1 MKKLLF
7 LLTLSTFTLNAY
19 AAMTYEDLSITHKN
33 VGSSCLST
41 IDVRITEELGKE
53 SDLLVDY
60 DYSNIRK
67 DGILMNV
74 YYSNILGKSQWNDF
88 PSPHGI
94 VLMPTSLYLPIDKWL
109 KDGVQANGMWW
120 IRIVMLN
127 LQSCPNTTADK

>member
-7 LLTLSTFTLNAY
+7 LLTLSALTLHAY
-19 AAMTYEDLSITHKN
+19 AAMTYEDLSVSHKN

-41 IDVRITEELGKE
+41 IDARITEELGKE

-74 YYSNILGKSQWNDF
+74 YYSNILGKS
-88 PSPHGI
+88 
-94 VLMPTSLYLPIDKWL
+94 
-109 KDGVQANGMWW
+109 
-120 IRIVMLN
+120 
-127 LQSCPNTTADK
+127 